1 MASSFRYRYIAGL
14 AALTGLAACS
24 SAPTSPTSATTPAAA
39 SALSTDT
46 SGSSRSL
53 AVDGIASL
61 GEFEVCKRYSGTVGP
76 AVSIAYTVDFNGDGS
91 TEISNSV
98 QLSDGQCAV
107 VHTYQ
112 DGGFNGLQV
121 QRVTVTE
128 QVPSGYTP
136 SYTKTTA
143 LLSGTT
149 TIGPVAG
156 NSVSGD
162 MQGNNPDNGFLV
174 VFTNTADP
182 IESGTG
188 RFTGGGT
195 QTVVGVAKVSRGLT
209 IHCDRLLSNNLEV
222 TWGGNSFHMTDHL
235 TTVACTDDP
244 NIDQNPPKAPLDTL
258 IGTGIGR
265 YNNVDGYTIAFT
277 LVDGGEPGR
286 HDKAALS
293 IYPTGNPGGAVLNV
307 PLQALTTGNLQ
318 AHYDQPHR

>member
-1 MASSFRYRYIAGL
+1 MASQTACRYL
-14 AALTGLAACS
+14 AVPFLLLGVAACS
-24 SAPTSPTSATTPAAA
+24 KSPTSPTAEITPAS
-39 SALSTDT
+39 SALSSDT
-46 SGSSRSL
+46 AGSVGSM
-53 AVDGIASL
+53 AADGKAEL
-61 GEFEVCKRYSGTVGP
+61 GEFEVCKQYKGTVGP
-76 AVSIAYTVDFNGDGS
+76 AATFDYTVDINGDGS

-98 QLSDGQCAV
+98 QLTDGQCAV
-107 VHTYQ
+107 VHLYDATN
-112 DGGFNGLQV
+112 DNNGLQI

-136 SYTKTTA
+136 SYMKTVA
-143 LLSGTT
+143 LLSGST
-149 TIGPVAG
+149 TIGPVAS

-162 MQGNNPDNGFLV
+162 MKGNDPDNGFLV

-182 IESGTG
+182 VESGTG

-195 QTVVGVAKVSRGLT
+195 QTVVGGASVSRGLT
-209 IHCDRLLSNNLEV
+209 IHCDRLLSNNLQV
-222 TWGGNSFHMTDHL
+222 NWGRNSFHMTDHL

-258 IGTGIGR
+258 VGTGIGR
-265 YNNVDGYTIAFT
+265 YNNADGYTIAFT

-286 HDKAALS
+286 RDQAALR
-293 IYPTGNPGGAVLNV
+293 IYPTGNPGGAVLHV

>member
-1 MASSFRYRYIAGL
+1 M
-14 AALTGLAACS
+14 TGLAACGS
-24 SAPTSPTSATTPAAA
+24 SPTSPTLATSPAAS

-46 SGSSRSL
+46 AGVVGSM
-53 AVDGIASL
+53 AADGSAEL

-76 AVSIAYTVDFNGDGS
+76 AVTFAYTVDFNGDGS

-98 QLSDGQCAV
+98 QLGDGQCAV
-107 VHTYQ
+107 LHSYQ
-112 DGGFNGLQV
+112 EAGSNNGTQV

-128 QVPSGYTP
+128 QVPAGYTP
-136 SYTKTTA
+136 SYTSTVVTLTT
-143 LLSGTT
+143 SNTT
-149 TIGPVAG
+149 GPFPG
-156 NSVSGD
+156 NTASGD
-162 MQGNNPDNGFLV
+162 MKGNNPDNGFLV
-174 VFTNTADP
+174 VFTNTADE

-222 TWGGNSFHMTDHL
+222 NWNGNSFHMTDHL

-258 IGTGIGR
+258 VGTGAGR
-265 YNNVDGYTIAFT
+265 YNNVDGYTIEFT

-286 HDKAALS
+286 RDQAALR

-307 PLQALTTGNLQ
+307 PLQSLTTGNLQ
-318 AHYDQPHR
+318 AHYDQPHK